1 MGGGGAA
8 QLLLPEI
15 SAPHG
20 TRSSQHQD
28 RPSPAR
34 TGLSQQVSGTGQ
46 PPPHRSLPYP
56 GLSPMPTPGPRFASG
71 EHKELR
77 HGGLRSA
84 ITALQNPAPV
94 RLGPSIP
101 RAAPRTP
108 SPPRSASPRRAAAH
122 GSPRTP
128 PPLQPLRAPLS
139 PGPTAP
145 TRPPPHT
152 HRAPHLCARPPRSER
167 RGIPGLRRQRRR
179 RRKEE
184 EEEEKAEEAPNPGG
198 AAPQL
203 RTLRPHRAPG
213 RQLPPRRRPRTAP
226 QPPPAPTLFPAA
238 PPPPTVRT
246 AHCLRAALPA
256 PLRGSARRGG
266 SLSDAAPGLPPPA
279 PGGRRSSGGTRPPP
293 VGLIAMGVGMGRPRR
308 RSPPAGAIIPP
319 QKSPW
324 MGAWSPPGLR
334 APTFLCSGT
343 RFVQGEVTWR
353 GPGLCPHSQLFLP
366 RSGCFGAGV

>member
-1 MGGGGAA
+1 MKIIFNSPLLLLLFFFLSLRLGDYNTAWWGGGGAA

-238 PPPPTVRT
+238 PPPPP
-246 AHCLRAALPA
+246 CA
-256 PLRGSARRGG
+256 PPIVSARRSRRPSGAQHGG
-266 SLSDAAPGLPPPA
+266 GGHCLMRPQGSHPRLQGDGAARGGRAPPPW
-279 PGGRRSSGGTRPPP
+279 G
-293 VGLIAMGVGMGRPRR
+293 
-308 RSPPAGAIIPP
+308 
-319 QKSPW
+319 
-324 MGAWSPPGLR
+324 
-334 APTFLCSGT
+334 
-343 RFVQGEVTWR
+343 
-353 GPGLCPHSQLFLP
+353 
-366 RSGCFGAGV
+366 